1 MGGGGGS
8 QKSTTTTQIDP
19 NILPYV
25 TYGLEEAKRLYQS
38 GTPSFYPGK
47 TYVEPSQQTLDAL
60 QLAETRALTGSP
72 LVKSAQDVTAA
83 QMGYRSPYESRF
95 TEAAG
100 AGTAPTSE
108 FYRTMMESQPESEA
122 MALARKTASGAYLEG
137 NPFLQGALSRANRLA
152 TESYQE
158 GLRGLQS
165 QASAAGRYGSGAASQ
180 QIQKGQD
187 VFSRAL
193 TEQNQQAY
201 LQNYLQE
208 RANQEAAIGRLGG
221 LEQQAIANRFAGAG
235 GMQQDLAT
243 RLGALGS
250 AQAVSAQ
257 DLERQRIAAG
267 AAPAMAELDF
277 SGINRL
283 LNIGKTRE
291 GFSAN
296 ELQDAINRFNFEQ
309 NLPQVKLSQFANL
322 FSSVPQ
328 GSTVTQTAT
337 PQGGK

>member
-1 MGGGGGS
+1 MGGGGGN
-8 QKSTTTTQIDP
+8 QDSTTTTEIDP

-25 TYGLEEAKRLYQS
+25 TYGLEEGKRLYES
-38 GTPSFYPGK
+38 GSPSFFPGQ
-47 TYVEPSQQTLDAL
+47 TYVDPSTQTIDAL
-60 QLAETRALTGSP
+60 QMAETRARGGSP
-72 LVKSAQDVTAA
+72 LIRSAQDVTAA
-83 QMGYRSPYESRF
+83 QMGYRSPYEARF
-95 TEAAG
+95 TETAG

-108 FYRTMMESQPESEA
+108 FYRGMMQGQPESEA
-122 MALARKTASGAYLEG
+122 AALARKTASGAYLEG
-137 NPFLQGALSRANRLA
+137 SPFLEGALSRANRLA

-165 QASAAGRYGSGAASQ
+165 QASAAGRYGSGAAGQ

-243 RLGALGS
+243 QLGALGS
-250 AQAVSAQ
+250 AQGISAQ
-257 DLERQRIAAG
+257 DLERQRIAAS
-267 AAPAMAELDF
+267 AAPGMAELDYADF
-277 SGINRL
+277 NKL

-296 ELQDAINRFNFEQ
+296 ELQDAMNRFNFEQ
-309 NLPQVKLSQFANL
+309 NLPQMKLSQFANL
-322 FSSVPQ
+322 FSNVPQ
-328 GSTVTQTAT
+328 GGKTTQIAT